1 MVGIVG
7 VGRRILLVLGTFV
20 LINIVLDVH
29 FPGGVHLMESRDDV
43 FSKGF
48 VSPHGDKCVAE
59 EVKSS
64 ARMITLNDP
73 EYESLY
79 LTSLS

>member
-1 MVGIVG
+1 
-7 VGRRILLVLGTFV
+7 
-20 LINIVLDVH
+20 
-29 FPGGVHLMESRDDV
+29 MESRDDV